1 MPKLL
6 VVAALAL
13 TTQLAAAHAGHALA
27 DPHWHASDLF
37 GPALML
43 GCAAAAFW
51 LWRKKP

>member
-6 VVAALAL
+6 AAPVLALA
-13 TTQLAAAHAGHALA
+13 TGLAAAHAGHGFAG
-27 DPHWHASDLF
+27 PHWHASELF

-51 LWRKKP
+51 LWRKK

>member
-6 VVAALAL
+6 AATVLALA
-13 TTQLAAAHAGHALA
+13 TGLAAAHAGHGFAG
-27 DPHWHASDLF
+27 PHWHASELF

-51 LWRKKP
+51 LWRKK